1 MSRSALII
9 CLSSAMP
16 DRYQC
21 LEAWTGFWWEQTQ
34 GYFSKSSRIWSVI
47 TMQLYGAAICQNTF
61 LMTELSIDVIISWT
75 SCNLRFFWLWLAALK
90 CTTQNLI
97 LEFRAVAPLQT
108 WNSGCDILLFDFFF
122 FVSKNGSS
130 LKSCHS
136 YNRFQ
141 DFHSQKKY
149 INKRDGDVR
158 KMSKITHAA

>member
-21 LEAWTGFWWEQTQ
+21 LEAWTGFWWEHTQ

-97 LEFRAVAPLQT
+97 LEFRAVAPCRLET
-108 WNSGCDILLFDFFF
+108 AAVTFCFLTS
-122 FVSKNGSS
+122 SSS
-130 LKSCHS
+130 LRMAAAWSHVTVTT
-136 YNRFQ
+136 
-141 DFHSQKKY
+141 DFKTFTV
-149 INKRDGDVR
+149 KRN
-158 KMSKITHAA
+158 I